1 MYKDDLIEARNKVN
15 HLFQLASMVENG
27 GMELEKCLQM
37 VRDTSQDLIEIL
49 DIALEDN
56 NTIIPKDVA
65 TDYDYE
71 SFFEPIDVNPET
83 LSMIEDYLETP
94 TIVGKRKKLNE

>member
-1 MYKDDLIEARNKVN
+1 MYKDDLIEARNKVI
-15 HLFQLASMVENG
+15 HLFQLASMVETG

-37 VRDTSQDLIEIL
+37 IQDTSQDLVEIL

-56 NTIIPKDVA
+56 NVIIPKDVA

-71 SFFEPIDVNPET
+71 SLFEPIEVNPET
-83 LSMIEDYLETP
+83 LSMLEDYLETP
-94 TIVGKRKKLNE
+94 TIMRKRKKY